1 MPGKEFV
8 SKLPIFARDDEND
21 THLFERWQ
29 EIVMEQCPNP
39 DRIGCFDRETLRTF
53 VETPEKL
60 DLEDPK
66 YIHVTECAES
76 TRELRELRS
85 LREERLRQTSLP
97 KTERRFPSWQLIT
110 GIAACAVALIILS
123 VQSWRNHTGT
133 SGQHARV
140 DTAVSAIVDLSADGL
155 PRGAGQDARTPDIS
169 LPRRVINLRL
179 ILPYYSPL
187 GAYRVTVGRDRNENG
202 IKTEASGSAIAEGSR
217 TEVRVNLDLRQVV
230 PGRYYL
236 GTARVGDGAPYY
248 YPFTV
253 NE

>member
-21 THLFERWQ
+21 THLFDRWQ
-29 EIVMEQCPNP
+29 EIVMEHCPNP
-39 DRIGCFDRETLRTF
+39 DRIGCFDRETLRAF

-66 YIHVTECAES
+66 YIHVTECAEC

-85 LREERLRQTSLP
+85 LREERLRQTSP
-97 KTERRFPSWQLIT
+97 RKTERRFSSWQLTI
-110 GIAACAVALIILS
+110 GIAACVAALVILS
-123 VQSWRNHTGT
+123 VQSWRNHTST
-133 SGQHARV
+133 SGQQARV
-140 DTAVSAIVDLSADGL
+140 DAAVSAIVDLSADGL
-155 PRGAGQDARTPDIS
+155 PRDAGQDAPKPDIS

-187 GAYRVTVGRDRNENG
+187 GAYRITLGRDRNENG
-202 IKTEASGSAIAEGSR
+202 IKTEASGSAIAQGSR
-217 TEVRVNLDLRQVV
+217 TEVLVNLDLRKVV
-230 PGRYYL
+230 PGKYYL

-248 YPFTV
+248 YPLTV
-253 NE
+253 SE